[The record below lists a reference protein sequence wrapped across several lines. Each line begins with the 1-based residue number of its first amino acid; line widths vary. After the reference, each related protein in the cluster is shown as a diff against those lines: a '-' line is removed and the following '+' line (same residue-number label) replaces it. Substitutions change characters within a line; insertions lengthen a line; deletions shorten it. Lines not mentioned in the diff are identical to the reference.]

1 MKRCIAG
8 FIAVLII
15 FLLASCSGSE
25 KIKVELTEELSAEFA
40 DAMTLDEIMNDV
52 RKIDMH
58 HKMNT
63 DGLTSE
69 RVEDKENST
78 AETYYKNSDGETI
91 YIEHEG
97 FGENG
102 FSYFTKSASGKKLKV
117 GYYEEMN
124 EVVASTDDYTVHFG
138 SVNDSAENGADVISV
153 TARLE
158 SDYILDESISYA
170 PGRNGWFVD
179 TACCFTDEGYK
190 QYVYWFEDNEN
201 GGEYKIDGSVLYKR
215 ITEEPSTDITVLTD
229 EKITV
234 MPEFVAGCSRFS
246 YLDSPDGKWYL
257 TADFVLTFEDEETR
271 DYFAKK
277 YGLTNENSQG
287 NESEAIT
294 LRTGEITVP
303 VADDCEG
310 FEDMIRMTET
320 DDCFYVSVAL
330 DDSGEIVEMS
340 RGGLYSFY

>member
-1 MKRCIAG
+1 MKKCIAG
-8 FIAVLII
+8 LLVISII
-15 FLLASCSGSE
+15 FLLASCSGSG
-25 KIKVELTEELSAEFA
+25 KIKVEISEELSAKFA
-40 DAMTLDEIMNDV
+40 DAMSLDEIMKDV

-58 HKMNT
+58 HKMNI

-69 RVEDKENST
+69 RIEDKENST
-78 AETYYKNSDGETI
+78 AEIYYKNSDGETV

-97 FGENG
+97 FGEKG

-117 GYYEEMN
+117 DYYEEMN

-158 SDYILDESISYA
+158 SDYILGEGISYT
-170 PGRNGWFVD
+170 PGEKGWFAD
-179 TACCFTDEGYK
+179 TASCFTDEGYK
-190 QYVYWFEDNEN
+190 QYVYWFEENEN

-215 ITEEPSTDITVLTD
+215 ITEEPQDDITALTD

-234 MPEFVAGCSRFS
+234 MPEFVAGCNKFS
-246 YLDSPDGKWYL
+246 YLDSPYGKWYL

-277 YGLTNENSQG
+277 YGLTDENSQG

-294 LRTGEITVP
+294 LRTGKITVP
-303 VADDCEG
+303 VAADCEG
-310 FEDMIRMTET
+310 FEDMIRMTEI

-330 DDSGEIVEMS
+330 NDSGEIVEMS